1 MKNSIFNKNDN
12 VIWETYLGTLGTL
25 ENKYITNADL
35 KFLNMI
41 SFQKENNNFNK
52 DLNIF
57 AQIIQTLSNFY
68 INLHGNKIE
77 EKNIENINKIIEKE
91 SNEKINLNID
101 NNNIK
106 KINKENE
113 IKNNN
118 SNKNVNIN
126 KINIINEQEK
136 NFSTCIFCVEDFD
149 ESEVTNPLLDC
160 AKHIHGKC
168 LSNYIEHEL
177 NNNKFPIKCPLCT
190 GPYTHEINYKTLH
203 DCLILNDKEKLV
215 IKK

>member
-1 MKNSIFNKNDN
+1 
-12 VIWETYLGTLGTL
+12 
-25 ENKYITNADL
+25 
-35 KFLNMI
+35 MI

-101 NNNIK
+101 NNNII
-106 KINKENE
+106 KINKANE

-126 KINIINEQEK
+126 KINIKNEQEK
-136 NFSTCIFCVEDFD
+136 NFSTFIF
-149 ESEVTNPLLDC
+149 
-160 AKHIHGKC
+160 
-168 LSNYIEHEL
+168 
-177 NNNKFPIKCPLCT
+177 
-190 GPYTHEINYKTLH
+190 
-203 DCLILNDKEKLV
+203 
-215 IKK
+215 